1 MPTSSSR
8 KLRHAKPGDL
18 NQQPSDYW
26 TTRSTSLVTATP
38 ESTLNETVL
47 DSITPHKHVKHWSAT
62 AAFDEWESQRIQSR
76 HKNYTFRDHQINKI
90 YTLNQQRDFKRGNKH
105 RPVNIFQTKITAT
118 LNEIQLDS
126 ISAVGHWM
134 VWTTTEKKHF
144 RHIKNTTV
152 KFDLFLC
159 VVLGVTLRMYS
170 HICSENWNTEQRHS
184 VFRSESSASYSQLH
198 LLTAHVSSHV

>member
-1 MPTSSSR
+1 MSST
-8 KLRHAKPGDL
+8 G
-18 NQQPSDYW
+18 QP
-26 TTRSTSLVTATP
+26 LLP
-38 ESTLNETVL
+38 LMNG
-47 DSITPHKHVKHWSAT
+47 K
-62 AAFDEWESQRIQSR
+62 SQRIQSR